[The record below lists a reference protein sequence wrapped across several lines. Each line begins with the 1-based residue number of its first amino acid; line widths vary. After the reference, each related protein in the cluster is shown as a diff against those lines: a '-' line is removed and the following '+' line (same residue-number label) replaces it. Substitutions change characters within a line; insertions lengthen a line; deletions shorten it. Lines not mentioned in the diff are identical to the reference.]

1 MAKQNMQS
9 GPPPDYDPELE
20 WTQALLQVQDWL
32 KEYREAKASGDRDR
46 IRRAEELV
54 VAAMLRV
61 AQIHPDPVEKEHW
74 KQRAKDF
81 VKADD
86 KGKEHILEGLGKG
99 LLILLATP
107 FAVAAGA
114 VFAAGAIVYG
124 AGKVIGGIGQVLT
137 FGKLKF

>member
-1 MAKQNMQS
+1 MAKQNIQP
-9 GPPPDYDPELE
+9 GPPEYDPELE
-20 WTQALLQVQDWL
+20 WTQALLQVQDRL
-32 KEYREAKASGDRDR
+32 REYREAKASNDPDA
-46 IRRAEELV
+46 IRLAENLV
-54 VAAMLRV
+54 VAAMRRV
-61 AQIHPDPVEKEHW
+61 AQIHPDPEERQHW
-74 KQRAKDF
+74 MQRATDF
-81 VKADD
+81 VEADD